1 MLKKKLHVYHF
12 WEWTE
17 SVVHKC
23 LVHFE
28 LSRNSRNKWS
38 LRELTWYFF
47 LMLNSAGR
55 KSHANDCHSVRYK
68 TDMHKRWYIF
78 IIGGLRARTTPW
90 FFGHFWKCS
99 EVVDNYFWRLSKMAE
114 KSRGRS
120 CSEPFNYSLNG
131 RDEDY
136 VIAQSWF
143 FLKLFYFSTW
153 TGSAC
158 VQDLIGLILY
168 KYTNQG
174 LQPPLKVQ
182 NVSYDVALYKR
193 SW

>member
-1 MLKKKLHVYHF
+1 MPMIVTVLGIKQICTKDD
-12 WEWTE
+12 
-17 SVVHKC
+17 
-23 LVHFE
+23 
-28 LSRNSRNKWS
+28 N
-38 LRELTWYFF
+38 F
-47 LMLNSAGR
+47 L
-55 KSHANDCHSVRYK
+55 
-68 TDMHKRWYIF
+68 
-78 IIGGLRARTTPW
+78 
-90 FFGHFWKCS
+90 
-99 EVVDNYFWRLSKMAE
+99 
-114 KSRGRS
+114 
-120 CSEPFNYSLNG
+120 NYSFNG

-143 FLKLFYFSTW
+143 FFFNFSTW

-182 NVSYDVALYKR
+182 NVSYDVALFKL

>member
-1 MLKKKLHVYHF
+1 MIVTVLGIKQIWTKDDTF
-12 WEWTE
+12 WI
-17 SVVHKC
+17 H
-23 LVHFE
+23 
-28 LSRNSRNKWS
+28 
-38 LRELTWYFF
+38 
-47 LMLNSAGR
+47 
-55 KSHANDCHSVRYK
+55 
-68 TDMHKRWYIF
+68 
-78 IIGGLRARTTPW
+78 
-90 FFGHFWKCS
+90 
-99 EVVDNYFWRLSKMAE
+99 
-114 KSRGRS
+114 
-120 CSEPFNYSLNG
+120 NYSLNG

-143 FLKLFYFSTW
+143 FFFYISTW

-182 NVSYDVALYKR
+182 NVSYDVALFKL

>member
-1 MLKKKLHVYHF
+1 MIVTVLGIKQICTKDDTF
-12 WEWTE
+12 WI
-17 SVVHKC
+17 H
-23 LVHFE
+23 
-28 LSRNSRNKWS
+28 
-38 LRELTWYFF
+38 
-47 LMLNSAGR
+47 
-55 KSHANDCHSVRYK
+55 
-68 TDMHKRWYIF
+68 
-78 IIGGLRARTTPW
+78 
-90 FFGHFWKCS
+90 
-99 EVVDNYFWRLSKMAE
+99 NY
-114 KSRGRS
+114 
-120 CSEPFNYSLNG
+120 YSLNG

-143 FLKLFYFSTW
+143 VFFNFSTW

-182 NVSYDVALYKR
+182 NVSYDVALFKL